1 VVCAITP
8 FNAPL
13 NTVAHKIAPAL
24 AAGNAVVLKP
34 AEQPPMCANHL
45 ARLLSDA
52 GLPAGYFNVVHGRGE
67 TAGERLLA
75 NQSIDFYGFTGST
88 TVGERIR
95 ACIGLRHTSLELGNI
110 SSTIVCQDANLEM
123 ALPRIIA
130 SAFRKAGQVCTSIQK
145 LFVQRSIY
153 PELLAELKGRLATLK
168 AGDPTDSDTFIG
180 PLIDLDAAT
189 RVDEWI
195 QGAVRGGA
203 SIVTGGERQG
213 PLLTPT
219 VLTDVPADCR
229 LFRKEVFGPV
239 ICVIPFDSLDEAIDG
254 ANDSPYGLTAGIF
267 TGNLAEGLSAARRIR
282 VGSLHINETSS
293 SRVDQM
299 PSGGVK
305 ASGTGREGPRYAIE
319 EMTEERLVT
328 ISPSR
333 LE

>member
-1 VVCAITP
+1 MCADGGAPGHEHRIGFTLRVPRGVVCAITP

-67 TAGERLLA
+67 TVGERLLA

-130 SAFRKAGQVCTSIQK
+130 SAFRKADQVCTSIQK

-153 PELLAELKGRLATLK
+153 PELLAELKDRLATLK
-168 AGDPTDSDTFIG
+168 AGDPTDPDTFI
-180 PLIDLDAAT
+180 
-189 RVDEWI
+189 
-195 QGAVRGGA
+195 
-203 SIVTGGERQG
+203 
-213 PLLTPT
+213 
-219 VLTDVPADCR
+219 
-229 LFRKEVFGPV
+229 GPV

-267 TGNLAEGLSAARRIR
+267 TSNLDEGLSAARRIR